1 MSDRDVLRR
10 EFLGAL
16 GATAAAGLAGCSGG
30 DESTE
35 SGSTSSTP
43 QKTSQGNAQGS
54 SGEGSQVTDQN
65 TTDRPDDASNQTN
78 DSELGAGEYPQSESE
93 GFESEYET
101 ALSGRGAW
109 GLEIGDFDFLNYST
123 HPEANPDNL
132 TNFDESLYLAAED
145 SETVYIIFP
154 PLEEDARS
162 KTSINLG
169 GIEFSGDGINDVG
182 RIDGT
187 PEQQIEE
194 GSYVGEPSL
203 SEAEE
208 IYSSFLR
215 DHVNPEGRS
224 KSVFAE
230 EAVVD
235 SFGTV
240 PEYAREPLLSES
252 SQ

>member
-16 GATAAAGLAGCSGG
+16 GATAAAGLAGCAGG
-30 DESTE
+30 DEPEENTSTA
-35 SGSTSSTP
+35 

-65 TTDRPDDASNQTN
+65 TTDRPDDTATQGTQNS
-78 DSELGAGEYPQSESE
+78 DLGAGEYPQSESE
-93 GFESEYET
+93 GLESKYET
-101 ALSGRGAW
+101 AYSGLGAW

-162 KTSINLG
+162 KAKINLG

-182 RIDGT
+182 IIGGT

-215 DHVNPEGRS
+215 DHVNPKGKS
-224 KSVFAE
+224 KPVFAE